1 MTSSATGLRARL
13 GGVFALVSTPF
24 TSDEEIDLDALAFNI
39 DYYAKAGIH
48 GLLVLGSNG
57 ETRSVTELEK
67 PDVLAT
73 ASQAKGSDQV
83 IMAGAAYQSQRD
95 TERYFN
101 LAAELGAE
109 CGLLLAPSYFRKA
122 MTDAVLFEYFT
133 VAAERSPI
141 PLLLYNAPG
150 FSGIEY
156 SLELVS
162 RLAEHPNIVGMKHSA
177 ATGIE
182 AFYAVESEQFHV
194 LPGSANLLFPAMLA
208 GSIGGTVA
216 LADVFP
222 ALVQDL
228 YLFGR
233 ERHQAAGQAHH
244 ELCSRLNNAI
254 SGMHGVSGVKAA
266 MDLVGLRGGVPRRPL
281 LPLTEP
287 QIAALREVLV
297 GEGVLDE

>member
-1 MTSSATGLRARL
+1 MNSSPNQSADSL
-13 GGVFALVSTPF
+13 GGVFAPITTPF
-24 TSDEEIDLDALAFNI
+24 RKNEDLDLEALAFNI
-39 DYYAKAGIH
+39 DFYAKAGIH

-57 ETRSVTELEK
+57 ETRSVTEEEK
-67 PDVLAT
+67 LQVLAI
-73 ASQAKGSDQV
+73 AVQAKAPQQV
-83 IMAGAAYQSQRD
+83 IMAGAAYQAQRD

-101 LAAELGAE
+101 SAAELGADF
-109 CGLLLAPSYFRKA
+109 GLLLAPSYFRKA

-150 FSGIEY
+150 FSGISY
-156 SLELVS
+156 SVELVT

-177 ATGIE
+177 ASGLE
-182 AFYAVESEQFHV
+182 MFYGLEGEQFHV

-228 YLFGR
+228 FRFGLDQD
-233 ERHQAAGQAHH
+233 QAAGQSLH

-254 SGMHGVSGVKAA
+254 SGTSGVSGVKAA
-266 MDLVGLRGGVPRRPL
+266 MDLVGLRGGFPRRPL
-281 LPLTEP
+281 LPLRPEE
-287 QIAALREVLV
+287 IIELRDVLV
-297 GEGVLDE
+297 GEGVLDD

>member
-1 MTSSATGLRARL
+1 MNSSPNQSADSL
-13 GGVFALVSTPF
+13 GGVFAPVTTPF
-24 TSDEEIDLDALAFNI
+24 GKNEDLDLDALAFNI
-39 DYYAKAGIH
+39 DFYAKAGIH

-57 ETRSVTELEK
+57 ETRSVTEEEK
-67 PDVLAT
+67 LQVLAI
-73 ASQAKGSDQV
+73 AVHAKAPQQV
-83 IMAGAAYQSQRD
+83 IMAGAAYQAQRD

-101 LAAELGAE
+101 SAAELGADF
-109 CGLLLAPSYFRKA
+109 GLLLAPSYFRKA
-122 MTDAVLFEYFT
+122 MTDAVLLEYFT

-150 FSGIEY
+150 FSGISY
-156 SLELVS
+156 SLELVT

-177 ATGIE
+177 ASGLE
-182 AFYAVESEQFHV
+182 MFYGLEGEQFHV

-228 YLFGR
+228 FRFGVDQD
-233 ERHQAAGQAHH
+233 QAAGKSLH

-254 SGMHGVSGVKAA
+254 SGTSGVSGVKAA
-266 MDLVGLRGGVPRRPL
+266 MDLVGLRGGIPRRPL
-281 LPLTEP
+281 LPLRPEE
-287 QIAALREVLV
+287 IIELRDLFV
-297 GEGVLDE
+297 GEGVLDD